1 MVRQQ
6 SGSKQGEIF
15 LASVPIDSTLL
26 AVMEML
32 VSGLL
37 QEELVG

>member
-26 AVMEML
+26 VIMGKLASEL
-32 VSGLL
+32 R
-37 QEELVG
+37 QEGPEG